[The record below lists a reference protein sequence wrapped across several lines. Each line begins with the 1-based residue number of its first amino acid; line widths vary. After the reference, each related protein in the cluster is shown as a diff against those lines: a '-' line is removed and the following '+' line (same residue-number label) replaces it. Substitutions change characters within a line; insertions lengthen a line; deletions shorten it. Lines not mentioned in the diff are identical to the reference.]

1 MPKMPYA
8 HQKDTRQQN
17 ASALLRD
24 LWHNAPL
31 SQAMLAQRNGLT
43 KATVSAICGNLVSL
57 GLIHD
62 SGQDRTGLGRPG
74 NLLELNPSA
83 RCSIGVEI
91 STNYSAVVLINFC
104 NQALWQHAALI
115 AVGSSQAAVL
125 AHTETLIAEAIDQAR
140 ARDIPLLGIG
150 VGVPGIVDPGPASL
164 VSSPALGWKEVPLK
178 QIWEECY
185 SLPVI
190 VENRARAAA
199 MAEALSGSAQGAAS
213 FVYVSI
219 GTDVR
224 SSIEAAAVMDGT
236 PQRGAHGLAVDAGHM
251 ILDPDGPLCSC
262 GQRGCWQAMVD
273 VDREAGLLQSRL
285 LAGEA
290 SVLQG
295 QTAAQDGTLEHRAIH
310 QAAVERD
317 AVALEVVRSISFNH
331 VLGITNLV
339 RLFDPAVVVLSYAD
353 LALSDAHKARIRM
366 LDAMP
371 ELDTPGNVRKQ
382 LALRGVAPPAIVH
395 AAYGA
400 EACMLGAAALVLEEF
415 LRTPPIVES

>member
-8 HQKDTRQQN
+8 HQRDARQQN

-31 SQAMLAQRNGLT
+31 SKAMLAQRNDLT
-43 KATVSAICGNLVSL
+43 KATVSAICGNLIAL
-57 GLIHD
+57 GLIQD

-74 NLLELNPSA
+74 NLLELNASA
-83 RCSIGVEI
+83 RCAIGVEI
-91 STNYSAVVLINFC
+91 STNYSAVVLTDFG
-104 NQALWQHAALI
+104 NQIIWQRAALI

-125 AHTETLIAEAIDQAR
+125 AHTETLITEAVEQAR

-150 VGVPGIVDPGPASL
+150 VGVPGIVDPGPANL
-164 VSSPALGWKEVPLK
+164 VSSSALGWKEVPLK

-185 SLPVI
+185 SLPVL

-199 MAEALSGSAQGAAS
+199 MAEGLSGSAREATS
-213 FVYVSI
+213 FVYLSI

-224 SSIEAAAVMDGT
+224 SSIEAAVVTDGS
-236 PQRGAHGLAVDAGHM
+236 PQRGAHGMAVDAGHM
-251 ILDPDGPLCSC
+251 ILDPTGPLCSC

-273 VDREAGLLQSRL
+273 VNREAELLRARL
-285 LAGEA
+285 LAGET

-295 QTAAQDGTLEHRAIH
+295 LAGAQDGTLEHRLIH

-317 AVALEVVRSISFNH
+317 ALALDVVRSVAFNY
-331 VLGITNLV
+331 VLGITNLI
-339 RLFDPAVVVLSYAD
+339 RLFDPDMVVLGYAD
-353 LALSDAHKARIRM
+353 LALPDTYKTRIRT

-371 ELDTPGNVRKQ
+371 EIDTPGNVLKQ
-382 LALRGVAPPAIVH
+382 LAHRGVAPPAIVQ

-400 EACMLGAAALVLEEF
+400 EACMLGSAALVLDEF
-415 LRTPPIVES
+415 LRTPPIGNS

>member
-8 HQKDTRQQN
+8 HQKDARQQN

-24 LWHNAPL
+24 LWYNAPL
-31 SQAMLAQRNGLT
+31 SKAMLAQRNNLT
-43 KATVSAICGNLVSL
+43 KATVSAICGHLVTL
-57 GLIHD
+57 GLIRD

-74 NLLELNPSA
+74 NLLEFNPSA
-83 RCSIGVEI
+83 RCAIGVEI
-91 STNYSAVVLINFC
+91 STNYSAVVLTNFC
-104 NQALWQHAALI
+104 NQALWQRAALI
-115 AVGSSQAAVL
+115 AVGSSQEAVL
-125 AHTETLIAEAIDQAR
+125 THTETLIAEAIDQAR

-199 MAEALSGSAQGAAS
+199 MAEGLSGSARGATS

-224 SSIEAAAVMDGT
+224 SSVEAAVVTDGV

-251 ILDPDGPLCSC
+251 ILDPAGPLCSC
-262 GQRGCWQAMVD
+262 GQRGCWQAIVD
-273 VDREAGLLQSRL
+273 VGREAGLLQSRL

-290 SVLQG
+290 TVLQG
-295 QTAAQDGTLEHRAIH
+295 LAAAQDGSLEHRAIH
-310 QAAVERD
+310 QAAVDHD

-339 RLFDPAVVVLSYAD
+339 RLFDPEVVVLGYAD
-353 LALSDAHKARIRM
+353 LALPGEYKARIRV

-371 ELDTPGNVRKQ
+371 EIDTPGNVRKQ
-382 LALRGVAPPAIVH
+382 LAGRGMAPPAIVY

-400 EACMLGAAALVLEEF
+400 EACMLGAAALVLEDF
-415 LRTPPIVES
+415 LRTPPIGDS

>member
-8 HQKDTRQQN
+8 HQKDARQQN

-24 LWHNAPL
+24 LWYNAPL
-31 SQAMLAQRNGLT
+31 SKAMLAQRNSLT
-43 KATVSAICGNLVSL
+43 KATVSSICNDLATL
-57 GLIHD
+57 GLIQD

-83 RCSIGVEI
+83 RCAIGVEI
-91 STNYSAVVLINFC
+91 STNYSAVVLTDFC
-104 NQALWQHAALI
+104 NQVLWQRAALI
-115 AVGSSQAAVL
+115 AVGSSQDAIL
-125 AHTETLIAEAIDQAR
+125 AHTEALIAEAIDQAR

-150 VGVPGIVDPGPASL
+150 VGVPGIVNPGPASL

-199 MAEALSGSAQGAAS
+199 MAEGLNGSAREAAS

-224 SSIEAAAVMDGT
+224 SSIEAAVVTNGS

-251 ILDPDGPLCSC
+251 ILDPAGPLCSC

-273 VDREAGLLQSRL
+273 VAREAELLQSRL
-285 LAGEA
+285 LAGET
-290 SVLQG
+290 SVLQDLAG
-295 QTAAQDGTLEHRAIH
+295 SQDGTLDHRAIH
-310 QAAVERD
+310 QAALEHD
-317 AVALEVVRSISFNH
+317 PVALEVVRSISQNYVF
-331 VLGITNLV
+331 GITNLV
-339 RLFDPAVVVLSYAD
+339 RLFDPDAVVLGYAD
-353 LALSDAHKARIRM
+353 LALPGAYKARIRT

-371 ELDTPGNVRKQ
+371 EIDTPGNVRKQ
-382 LALRGVAPPAIVH
+382 LARRGVAPPAIVH

-415 LRTPPIVES
+415 LRTPSISES